1 MCKHTR
7 LLSVDSN
14 SPISAGW
21 SLSSKSLPCPFL
33 CRTSP
38 LSSCPGPHS
47 FSRRRCPLQ
56 PLLHQAA
63 ILEVLARGHPSPL
76 CVTPVALWPA
86 QCQLFRECF
95 WTALTWTASVSSST
109 AMSAQSMLPSSTS
122 SNCSFSV
129 CHSRLCSDCQRLV
142 RKQ

>member
-47 FSRRRCPLQ
+47 FSRRPCPLQ
-56 PLLHQAA
+56 PLLH
-63 ILEVLARGHPSPL
+63 LRGSGPWPPLPTL

-86 QCQLFRECF
+86 QCQLHREYF
-95 WTALTWTASVSSST
+95 WKALTWTAFVSSSIAT
-109 AMSAQSMLPSSTS
+109 SAQSMLPSSTS